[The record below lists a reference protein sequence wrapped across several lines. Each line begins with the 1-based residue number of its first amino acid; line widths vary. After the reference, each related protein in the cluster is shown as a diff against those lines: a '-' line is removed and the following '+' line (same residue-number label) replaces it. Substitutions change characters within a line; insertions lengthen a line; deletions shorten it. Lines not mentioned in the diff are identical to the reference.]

1 MTEAARGLLPRAAF
15 FAKKG
20 GAQPPS
26 AGLFQE
32 QLAGMA
38 GMSRQKGIGQ
48 AAPDV
53 DSKAS

>member
-1 MTEAARGLLPRAAF
+1 VTEAARGLLPRAAF

>member
-1 MTEAARGLLPRAAF
+1 MTEAAHGLLPRAAF
-15 FAKKG
+15 FAEKG

-38 GMSRQKGIGQ
+38 GMFRQTGTGR

>member
-20 GAQPPS
+20 GVQPPS
-26 AGLFQE
+26 VGLFQE
-32 QLAGMA
+32 QLAGMVA
-38 GMSRQKGIGQ
+38 MFRQTGTGR
-48 AAPDV
+48 AVPDV

>member
-20 GAQPPS
+20 GVQPPS
-26 AGLFQE
+26 VGLFQE

-38 GMSRQKGIGQ
+38 GMFRQKGIGR
-48 AAPDV
+48 AAPDI
-53 DSKAS
+53 DSNAS